1 MKTETI
7 KPEIRDIVQKLA
19 VTQPVVFESVL
30 ENIDN
35 DIYFLTDTTGKKV
48 VLREAKRTHQKDPD
62 FEVRLISTLTQN
74 NFHTPH
80 LVPFIDGALYQ
91 TNAKGWS
98 MFAFE
103 FITGKQY
110 EAKYVVAR
118 PELAF
123 AGGAALGEM
132 HKIASIGKD
141 AIGTNTKRDAF
152 TELDLLLSRNTSKI
166 NNIEGWSEFTDTL
179 ATYREQVSEY
189 LKEHPDRCGAVHSDY
204 GPQNVIFSDS
214 EAYIIDLDWACVGP
228 FMKDVGQGLA
238 LWSWQDTHLGAD
250 KEAMRQF
257 ISGYNTT
264 APFPI
269 SSDIDEDLLSWIRYS
284 CLSDT
289 CTFFHSFLDDRYSE
303 INLTRVNQCH
313 GFQRFE
319 YFLKYKKVSLL

>member
-1 MKTETI
+1 MKNEMI
-7 KPEIRDIVQKLA
+7 KSEIQDIVQKLA
-19 VTQPVVFESVL
+19 IAQPSAFESAL

-35 DIYFLTDTTGKKV
+35 DIYFLTDATGKKV

-62 FEVRLISTLTQN
+62 FEVRLISLLTQK
-74 NFHTPH
+74 NFHTPR
-80 LVPFIDGALYQ
+80 LVPFTDGVLYQ

-98 MFAFE
+98 IFAFE

-110 EAKYVVAR
+110 ETKDIVAK

-123 AGGAALGEM
+123 AGGAVLGEM
-132 HKIASIGKD
+132 HKIASGGKD
-141 AIGTNTKRDAF
+141 AIGINTKRDAF
-152 TELDLLLSRNTSKI
+152 TEIDFLLSRDTSKI
-166 NNIEGWSEFTDTL
+166 NNIEGWSECIDAL
-179 ATYREQVSEY
+179 ATYREQVSKY
-189 LKEHPDRCGAVHSDY
+189 MKKHPDRYGAIHSDY
-204 GPQNVIFSDS
+204 GPQNVIFSNS

-238 LWSWQDTHLGAD
+238 LWSWQDKHLGTD
-250 KEAMRQF
+250 KEAMKQF
-257 ISGYNTT
+257 VSGYNAT

-269 SSDIDEDLLSWIRYS
+269 SPDIDEDLLFWIRYS

-289 CTFFHSFLDDRYSE
+289 CTFFHSFLDGYYSE

-319 YFLKYKKVSLL
+319 YFK